1 MRLLQCLACHD
12 VLRLT
17 ELDRRCQC
25 LRSRGRLD
33 GESIEILGPARVL
46 SLFGDD
52 GFDLGAAEDG
62 RWVTLRE
69 GGYVRRPPTRSL
81 SPTFEPGGDDA
92 AASLV

>member
-25 LRSRGRLD
+25 MRSRGRLV

-46 SLFGDD
+46 SLFGED
-52 GFDLGAAEDG
+52 GFDAGAAEDG
-62 RWVTLRE
+62 RWVSLRE
-69 GGYVRRPPTRSL
+69 GGYVTRPPVPPLT
-81 SPTFEPGGDDA
+81 
-92 AASLV
+92 